1 MENMPKV
8 TVCVVTY
15 NQEKY
20 IAECL
25 QSLVDQ
31 ETDFKFEIVV
41 SDDCSTDNT
50 RKIVGD
56 FYERYPGLFRVF
68 LHEENMGALKNFK
81 FVHGQAAGKYVA
93 HMDGDD
99 YALPGKLQ
107 AQADFLDTHDACN
120 MVFHR
125 MDFIDGKNY
134 IHSKSVTKK
143 ILEYKFYRK
152 DIIEFVAIAAN
163 SSKMYRSRLRE
174 IDLPEF
180 DLVDYTVNV
189 VQIESGYAAYC
200 SPNSLGVYR
209 RGVGISGSL
218 AVNNS
223 VLNSL
228 NYFIIEFPEYR
239 QQINSSAWAWFLS
252 NLKYRKETKW
262 KFLEVVI
269 KTSSFKGFLNYLIS
283 RKFRKE
289 LSGL

>member
-50 RKIVGD
+50 RKIVSD

-68 LHEENMGALKNFK
+68 LHEKNMGALKNFK

-107 AQADFLDTHDACN
+107 AQADFLDLNLECN
-120 MVFHR
+120 IVFHR
-125 MDFIDGKNY
+125 MNFIIGDDYVVSPPLTERVLGCR
-134 IHSKSVTKK
+134 
-143 ILEYKFYRK
+143 FYRP
-152 DIIEFVAIAAN
+152 DIINYVAIGAN
-163 SSKMYRSRLRE
+163 SSKMYRSELNS
-174 IDLPEF
+174 IALPDF
-180 DLVDYTVNV
+180 DLVDYTMNV
-189 VQIESGYAAYC
+189 IQVDNGYAAYC
-200 SPNSLGVYR
+200 SAESLGVYR
-209 RGVGISGSL
+209 CGVGI
-218 AVNNS
+218 
-223 VLNSL
+223 
-228 NYFIIEFPEYR
+228 
-239 QQINSSAWAWFLS
+239 
-252 NLKYRKETKW
+252 
-262 KFLEVVI
+262 
-269 KTSSFKGFLNYLIS
+269 
-283 RKFRKE
+283 
-289 LSGL
+289 

>member
-50 RKIVGD
+50 RKIVSD

-107 AQADFLDTHDACN
+107 AQADFLDENPECN

-125 MDFIDGKNY
+125 MNFIDGEEYVLSAEISNR
-134 IHSKSVTKK
+134 
-143 ILEYKFYRK
+143 ILAYKFYRS
-152 DIIEFVAIAAN
+152 DIIEFVAIGAN
-163 SSKMYRSRLRE
+163 SSKMYRKELRE
-174 IDLPEF
+174 IKLPDF
-180 DLVDYTVNV
+180 NLVDYTVNV
-189 VQIESGYAAYC
+189 VQVDSGYAAYC
-200 SPNSLGVYR
+200 SDKALGVYR
-209 RGVGISGSL
+209 RGIGISGSL
-218 AVNNS
+218 AVYNT
-223 VLNSL
+223 VFNSL
-228 NYFIIEFPEYR
+228 NYFIKIYPECKL
-239 QQINSSAWAWFLS
+239 QINTLAWACFLS
-252 NLKYRKETKW
+252 NIKNNKRTKW
-262 KFLEVVI
+262 LFLKIIFQTGVI
-269 KTSSFKGFLNYLIS
+269 LGLYRYIAS
-283 RKFRKE
+283 RGFRKE

>member
-1 MENMPKV
+1 MEKDIKV
-8 TVCVVTY
+8 SVCVVTY

-31 ETDFKFEIVV
+31 VTDFPFEIIVGE
-41 SDDCSTDNT
+41 DCSTDRT
-50 RKIVGD
+50 REIVLE
-56 FYERYPGLFRVF
+56 FQKRYPDIIKPL
-68 LHEENMGALKNFK
+68 LHVENVGASQNYLMTNAKAC
-81 FVHGQAAGKYVA
+81 GEYIA

-143 ILEYKFYRK
+143 ILDYKFYRK

-180 DLVDYTVNV
+180 ELVDYTANV
-189 VQIESGYAAYC
+189 VQIDSGYAAYC

-209 RGVGISGSL
+209 RGIGVSGSP
-218 AVNNS
+218 AVYNS

-228 NYFIIEFPEYR
+228 DFFISTYPECR
-239 QQINSSAWAWFLS
+239 RQINSSAWTWFLS
-252 NLKYRKETKW
+252 SLKHRKESKW
-262 KFLEVVI
+262 KFLRIAI
-269 KTSSFKGFLNYLIS
+269 KTFSINGLVKFLKSRSFRREI
-283 RKFRKE
+283 
-289 LSGL
+289 SGL

>member
-50 RKIVGD
+50 RKIVSD

-107 AQADFLDTHDACN
+107 AQADFLDEYPECN

-125 MDFIDGKNY
+125 MNFIDGEEYVLSAEISNR
-134 IHSKSVTKK
+134 
-143 ILEYKFYRK
+143 ILAYKFYRS
-152 DIIEFVAIAAN
+152 DIIEFVAIGAN
-163 SSKMYRSRLRE
+163 SSKMYRKELRE
-174 IDLPEF
+174 IKLPDF

-189 VQIESGYAAYC
+189 VQVDSGYAAYC
-200 SPNSLGVYR
+200 SDKALGVYR
-209 RGVGISGSL
+209 RGIGISGSL
-218 AVNNS
+218 AVNNA
-223 VLNSL
+223 VFNSL
-228 NYFIIEFPEYR
+228 NYFIKIYPECKL
-239 QQINSSAWAWFLS
+239 QINTSAWAWFLS
-252 NLKYRKETKW
+252 NIKNNKRTKW
-262 KFLEVVI
+262 LFLKIIFQTGVI
-269 KTSSFKGFLNYLIS
+269 LGLYRYIAS
-283 RKFRKE
+283 RGFRKG